1 MIILANFTNKLAAER
16 NLEIIEPTK
25 LTRLNKRRFSKNL
38 FLIVNRE
45 ESRSI
50 PWTYVLKK

>member
-1 MIILANFTNKLAAER
+1 MIILANFTNKLAAEKD
-16 NLEIIEPTK
+16 LEIIEPTK